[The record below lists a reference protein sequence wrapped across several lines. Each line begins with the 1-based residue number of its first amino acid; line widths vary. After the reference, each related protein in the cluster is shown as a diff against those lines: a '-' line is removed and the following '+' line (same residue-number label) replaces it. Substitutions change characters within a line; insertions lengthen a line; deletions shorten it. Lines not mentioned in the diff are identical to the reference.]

1 MLVTSDV
8 EASWIRP
15 NLVVGEAERAG
26 LFSQETRR
34 LRGISSMSI
43 NVLREETKSSE
54 SGSCQQRPGPEEVGT
69 NWNTGDSL

>member
-15 NLVVGEAERAG
+15 NLVVGEAKRAG
-26 LFSQETRR
+26 LFSRETRR

-43 NVLREETKSSE
+43 NV
-54 SGSCQQRPGPEEVGT
+54 
-69 NWNTGDSL
+69 